1 MPLKSVTTVLTMRQH
16 CLKVREQR
24 EVQSCCGPLVAKGMQ
39 HYLTMLC
46 LGLVMPS

>member
-16 CLKVREQR
+16 CLKVRQQR

-39 HYLTMLC
+39 HYSVFTLDCVML
-46 LGLVMPS
+46 S